1 MLLKII
7 RYIKGYIRIRI
18 TGYSTERF
26 LNACSHKGI
35 ILWGLAPS
43 GRAYEMNISIRGF
56 RKLKPI
62 IRKTGTKVSIVEKSG
77 LPFFLHKYR
86 KRKLFFAGALMAVS
100 LVFLMS
106 KYIWNINI
114 TGNLSYTDETLIRFL
129 ETCGVKNGMPVSDV
143 DCARIVKDIRK
154 EYDDIIWVSASIQ
167 GARLIIQIKENE
179 DTIPESGTE
188 GEKEDSGKNP
198 QENSAGS
205 SAERPTDIVADRD
218 CLITKLVPR
227 SGIPLVQEGTEVK
240 KGDVLVSG
248 QVPVIDDA
256 GTVIA
261 YQYHESD
268 ADILGRTVLN
278 YQDEMSLEYEEK
290 EYFYQTKE
298 QEPIEKVEY
307 FLKIGKYRVGFG
319 STGNKYK
326 DWEMYGF
333 ERQLCIGENFYL
345 PISFGKKTV
354 RPYRPNAG
362 KYTEKEYQ
370 RMLSGKFQRYCKDLE
385 KKGVEIIENNVKIY
399 TGSQKAEAKGQLTVL
414 MPVGTQAESQLMEIP
429 VTEEQE
435 ETGE

>member
-43 GRAYEMNISIRGF
+43 GRSYEMNISIGGF

-86 KRKLFFAGALMAVS
+86 KRKLFFAGALTAVS

-106 KYIWNINI
+106 KYIWNIDI
-114 TGNLSYTDETLIRFL
+114 TGNLSYTDETLMRFL
-129 ETCGVKNGMPVSDV
+129 ETCDVKNGMPVSEV

-179 DTIPESGTE
+179 DTILEPETKGD
-188 GEKEDSGKNP
+188 KEDSGKNM
-198 QENSAGS
+198 QENSTES
-205 SAERPTDIVADRD
+205 PVERPTDIVADRD

-227 SGIPLVQEGTEVK
+227 KGIPMVQEGTEVR

-248 QVPVIDDA
+248 QVPVLDDA
-256 GTVIA
+256 GTVTA

-268 ADILGRTVLN
+268 ADIQGRTALN
-278 YQDEMSLEYEEK
+278 YQDEMSLDYEEK

-298 QEPIEKVEY
+298 QEPIEKKEY
-307 FLKIGKYRVGFG
+307 FLKIGKYRISFG
-319 STGNKYK
+319 SVGNKYK

-370 RMLSGKFQRYCKDLE
+370 QMLSGKFQRYCKDLE

-429 VTEEQE
+429 AAEEQE